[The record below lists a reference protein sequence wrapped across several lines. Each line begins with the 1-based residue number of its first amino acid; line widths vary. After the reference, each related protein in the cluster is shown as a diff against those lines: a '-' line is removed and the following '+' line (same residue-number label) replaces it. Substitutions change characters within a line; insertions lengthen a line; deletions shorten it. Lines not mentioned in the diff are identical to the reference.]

1 MYLFMGDADK
11 IVHKII
17 KNYNI
22 KYVAFNLDCSPYSI
36 KRDTSIIKLCEKEKI
51 QCITNDWDTNLLP
64 TERML
69 NKELSINNDLQY
81 SDKIEFLKNHII
93 HLNNMIVNG
102 WNAPKLN

>member
-1 MYLFMGDADK
+1 MKSLTPLTAEQ
-11 IVHKII
+11 
-17 KNYNI
+17 
-22 KYVAFNLDCSPYSI
+22 I
-36 KRDTSIIKLCEKEKI
+36 KRAKNEII
-51 QCITNDWDTNLLP
+51 N